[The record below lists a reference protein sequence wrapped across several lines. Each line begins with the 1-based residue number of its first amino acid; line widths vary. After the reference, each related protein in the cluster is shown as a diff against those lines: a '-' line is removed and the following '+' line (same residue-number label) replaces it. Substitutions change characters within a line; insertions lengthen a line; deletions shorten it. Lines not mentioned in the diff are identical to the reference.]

1 MNTLPLI
8 QFQDIVLRFTRQTYY
23 ADERIFQLQVQ
34 KSPFPLSSSA
44 FQMPTESQLQKFQE
58 LFAQRL
64 EMGQFFNRFTLPD
77 ALTPEAD
84 LADLGQALYA
94 LLPTTFQQSFPRVV
108 QSIFEK
114 GHGVRLILEAA
125 AGDKASFLL
134 GIPWEILF
142 FETASTFP
150 LRSPRVLIVRR
161 LLEVVRR
168 SAVHLQPPLN
178 ILHVIA
184 HDPNSP
190 PRYWITEPLQCAEQ
204 EKIQDSVAAGKYHLV
219 ARPGSVEQMLAA
231 LQQSP
236 YHVLHFLGHGEI
248 YSSELLPSH
257 TERGYLCFISAEHTL
272 QWVSGE
278 QLQHLLEFSPTLQL
292 VTLNAC
298 HGGANVARSVALEL
312 VYNGLPYVVAFQGEI
327 LQESAQYFIAAFY
340 AALQA
345 GSPLDY
351 AVALGRAAIAAHL
364 PQTMDWCLPVLY
376 TNAGFDQPSRLA
388 QAAEYLWHWQS
399 SPPARYWWAGINLA
413 CGGAL
418 LLVSTLMLLSGQTVS
433 LQPPPVL
440 TWIMGI
446 TVFLPFLLTLVAYPQ
461 LRGFI
466 PPAWTA
472 ANKTATLLRALASA
486 AIGLG
491 LPMLY
496 VWLGFVL
503 SVAVGLWSHLSALAQ
518 IILLGCLFM
527 PGIGLSCL
535 LSYSQMI
542 GQARALI
549 SNAQATTAPRGWGD
563 LFILIGGYFTL
574 LVPLLL
580 WLLAPLFPPPWA
592 NPLWGG
598 VFLILGYVVWK
609 ESR

>member
-1 MNTLPLI
+1 
-8 QFQDIVLRFTRQTYY
+8 
-23 ADERIFQLQVQ
+23 
-34 KSPFPLSSSA
+34 
-44 FQMPTESQLQKFQE
+44 MPAESQLQKFQE
-58 LFAQRL
+58 LFTQRL

-77 ALTPEAD
+77 TLASEAE

-94 LLPTTFQQSFPRVV
+94 LLPTAFQQSFPRVV

-114 GHGVRLILEAA
+114 GRGVRLILEAS

-142 FETASTFP
+142 FETTGTFP
-150 LRSPRVLIVRR
+150 LRSPRVLIVRC
-161 LLEVVRR
+161 LLDAVRR

-190 PRYWITEPLQCAEQ
+190 PRYWIAEPLQQTEQ
-204 EKIQDSVAAGKYHLV
+204 KQIQDSVTAGKYHLV
-219 ARPGSVEQMLAA
+219 ARPGSVEQMLAT
-231 LQQSP
+231 LQQAP

-248 YSSELLPSH
+248 HSSELLPSH
-257 TERGYLCFISAEHTL
+257 TERGYLRFISAEHTP

-292 VTLNAC
+292 ITLNAC

-340 AALQA
+340 TALQA

-364 PQTMDWCLPVLY
+364 PQTLDWCLPVLY

-388 QAAEYLWHWQS
+388 QATEYLWHWQG

-413 CGGAL
+413 CGGVL
-418 LLVSTLMLLSGQTVS
+418 LLVSALMWLSNQTVS

-440 TWIMGI
+440 SWIIGM
-446 TVFLPFLLTLVAYPQ
+446 TAFLPLPLTMAAYPQ

-466 PPAWTA
+466 PPAWTTTH
-472 ANKTATLLRALASA
+472 KTATLLRALASA

-503 SVAVGLWSHLSALAQ
+503 NVAVGLWGHLNALAQ

-535 LSYSQMI
+535 LSYSQII
-542 GQARALI
+542 GQTRALI
-549 SNAQATTAPRGWGD
+549 SNAQATAPPRGWGD
-563 LFILIGGYFTL
+563 LFILIGGYFML
-574 LVPLLL
+574 LVPSLL
-580 WLLAPLFPPPWA
+580 WLLAPFFPLPWA

-598 VFLILGYVVWK
+598 VLLILGYVLWK
-609 ESR
+609 ESQ